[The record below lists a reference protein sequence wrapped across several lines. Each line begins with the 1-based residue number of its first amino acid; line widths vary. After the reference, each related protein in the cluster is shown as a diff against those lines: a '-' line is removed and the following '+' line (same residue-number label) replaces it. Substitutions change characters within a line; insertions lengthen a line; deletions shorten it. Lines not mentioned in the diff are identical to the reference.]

1 MALDEGVVIYRGGG
15 NIDGKRGD
23 HFFVAPP
30 LTISENEIAETFRR
44 IDTAI
49 SRIEDEVAA

>member
-1 MALDEGVVIYRGGG
+1 MIYRGGG

-44 IDTAI
+44 IDAAI
-49 SRIEDEVAA
+49 RRMEGELPA